1 MCKFKFIFAGLA
13 VVFFYSCSSTQVGL
27 KENWIDERDMIALVN
42 APVSSWM
49 QTAGRPTLVE
59 ISGDTGIYYYNF
71 RPTMYATTIH
81 DSSFFKPGTKTEE
94 VKPGLANAVEV
105 WGSRKNLIQIK
116 VVNDIAVSA
125 IVFEGPDK
133 KTFVR
138 DLNGDLVLDSK
149 SGFAPNYSVEQKFD
163 NRYSEF
169 IKAYSSLASSA
180 IKTNVPTSTAAITT
194 KTSSSGS
201 LPEASLQ
208 ASPANISGDTT
219 SVAASPNHEETA
231 QILPPETAPAPDA
244 ATHATHE
251 PHPAHAESHP
261 AAHAESHPAAHAESH
276 PATHAEPHPVATEPA
291 PAGSTHHSSP

>member
-1 MCKFKFIFAGLA
+1 MRKFKFIFAGLA

-42 APVSSWM
+42 APVTSWM

-71 RPTMYATTIH
+71 RPTMYATTIY
-81 DSSFFKPGTKTEE
+81 DSSFFKTGTKTEE
-94 VKPGLANAVEV
+94 VKPSLANAVEV

-133 KTFVR
+133 KTFIR

-163 NRYSEF
+163 NRYNEF

-180 IKTNVPTSTAAITT
+180 IKTNVPANTAVTT
-194 KTSSSGS
+194 TNATLSSGL

-208 ASPANISGDTT
+208 ASPASTPEDTA
-219 SVAASPNHEETA
+219 SVAAPPNPEEAAHISPEAT
-231 QILPPETAPAPDA
+231 QTLPLEAAPDA
-244 ATHATHE
+244 AAHATHE
-251 PHPAHAESHP
+251 PHPAHAAPHATHEPHP
-261 AAHAESHPAAHAESH
+261 AAHAEPHPAAA
-276 PATHAEPHPVATEPA
+276 EPA
-291 PAGSTHHSSP
+291 PAGSHHSNP

>member
-13 VVFFYSCSSTQVGL
+13 VVFFCSCSSTQVGL

-71 RPTMYATTIH
+71 RPTMYATTIY
-81 DSSFFKPGTKTEE
+81 DSSLFKITGKAEE

-133 KTFVR
+133 RTFIR

-149 SGFAPNYSVEQKFD
+149 SGFTPNYSVEQKFD
-163 NRYSEF
+163 NKYSEF
-169 IKAYSSLASSA
+169 VKAYSSLASFA
-180 IKTNVPTSTAAITT
+180 IKTNVPTSTAATA
-194 KTSSSGS
+194 TSSSGL

-208 ASPANISGDTT
+208 ASPASIDTA
-219 SVAASPNHEETA
+219 SVVAPNPEEETH
-231 QILPPETAPAPDA
+231 ILHLEESAPNAMQ
-244 ATHATHE
+244 TE
-251 PHPAHAESHP
+251 
-261 AAHAESHPAAHAESH
+261 AAHI
-276 PATHAEPHPVATEPA
+276 EPQHEATEPA
-291 PAGSTHHSSP
+291 HTGSHPLEEQAPAANP

>member
-1 MCKFKFIFAGLA
+1 MYKFKFIFAGLA
-13 VVFFYSCSSTQVGL
+13 VVFFHSCSSTQVGL
-27 KENWIDERDMIALVN
+27 KENWIDERDMIALIN

-71 RPTMYATTIH
+71 RPTMYATTLY
-81 DSSFFKPGTKTEE
+81 DSSFFKPGGGKAEE

-105 WGSRKNLIQIK
+105 WGSRKNLMQIK

-133 KTFVR
+133 KTFIR

-163 NRYSEF
+163 NRYNEF

-180 IKTNVPTSTAAITT
+180 IKTNVLTNTAVTT
-194 KTSSSGS
+194 TNATLSSGL

-208 ASPANISGDTT
+208 ASPASIDTA
-219 SVAASPNHEETA
+219 SVAATPNPEEAA
-231 QILPPETAPAPDA
+231 QVLPETAPAEA
-244 ATHATHE
+244 AHAEPHPAHAAPHATHE
-251 PHPAHAESHP
+251 PHPAANGEPHP
-261 AAHAESHPAAHAESH
+261 AAHEEPHPAAA
-276 PATHAEPHPVATEPA
+276 EPA
-291 PAGSTHHSSP
+291 PAGSTHPNP